1 MEQGFN
7 IDEFLAG
14 IERDRSKSSDFDPSK
29 SLNLVMMSSQDN
41 QGIITFV
48 PFMSKEYNNFYL
60 KVPGVLEF
68 YADTT
73 LVNSGEGWYRL
84 LPIEAYGQLTDTE
97 MELYNQ
103 IKTLY
108 NNVYEYEL
116 PFTEMRIRTYSLF
129 TGVQLSHVNATDKSK
144 RDELNDC
151 ACLYVFPSN
160 RVIDAFHTA
169 VNSKIDLMKGSRTWL
184 PAILS
189 TSNTG
194 RQGVV
199 QISFTK
205 SASAGYDASVAF
217 EFNSALQPVVD
228 PERVFEDELIAQFD
242 SVWKTFSG
250 WRYDKQN
257 DKMFNL
263 TYMQEFRDNL
273 RKRLDQLN
281 KESQVLPPP
290 ADAGVQYQNNN
301 VADPNRPAE
310 TPAPEAPTAEPVKK
324 TPF

>member
-1 MEQGFN
+1 MDENFN
-7 IDEFLAG
+7 IDEFLQG
-14 IERDRSKSSDFDPSK
+14 IERDRSKSNDFDPSK
-29 SLNLVMMSSQDN
+29 SLNMVMMSSESN
-41 QGIITFV
+41 QGIVTFV

-68 YADTT
+68 YSDTT

-84 LPIEAYGQLTDTE
+84 LPIEAYGQLTDSE
-97 MELYNQ
+97 LELYSQIKSLYNQ
-103 IKTLY
+103 IF
-108 NNVYEYEL
+108 EYEV
-116 PFTEMRIRTYSLF
+116 PYTEMRIRTYSLF
-129 TGVQLSHVNATDKSK
+129 TGIQTSHVVNSDKSK
-144 RDELNDC
+144 KDDYDDC

-169 VNSKIDLMKGSRTWL
+169 INSKIDLMKGKRDWL

-189 TSNTG
+189 TNNTG

-199 QISFTK
+199 QISFVK
-205 SASAGYDASVAF
+205 STGAGYDANVAF

-228 PERVFEDELIAQFD
+228 PDKVFDDEIISQFNN
-242 SVWKTFSG
+242 VWKTFSG

-273 RKRLDQLN
+273 RKRLNQLN
-281 KESQVLPPP
+281 SINEALPKP
-290 ADAGVQYQNNN
+290 AEEGVVYQNNN
-301 VADPNRPAE
+301 VADPNIEQPASSE
-310 TPAPEAPTAEPVKK
+310 TATPEPVKK